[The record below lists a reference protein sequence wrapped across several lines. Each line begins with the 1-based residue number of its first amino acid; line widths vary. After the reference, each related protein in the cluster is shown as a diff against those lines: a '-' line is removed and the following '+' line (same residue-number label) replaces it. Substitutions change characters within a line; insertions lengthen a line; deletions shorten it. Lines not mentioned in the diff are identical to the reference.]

1 MALADEYRQYAR
13 EYLESA
19 AQAGSEHDRK
29 QFLNMAR
36 AWTQAA
42 LRLEGAGAPG
52 QIIPIGWYLCAGID
66 ALGSGRLPT
75 PQRFPPCREEG
86 EDASA
91 LAVERTTKR
100 TFFFRGNPL

>member
-13 EYLESA
+13 ECLESA
-19 AQAGSEHDRK
+19 AQAAEHDRK

-52 QIIPIGWYLCAGID
+52 QIIPIEDGI
-66 ALGSGRLPT
+66 S
-75 PQRFPPCREEG
+75 PQE
-86 EDASA
+86 S
-91 LAVERTTKR
+91 TH
-100 TFFFRGNPL
+100 